1 MNNNVWFRKEKP
13 LLSLQSMGGGASGTL
28 MQGASDKIYIDD
40 VYSTYLY
47 KGTGSAS
54 TINNGID
61 LSGEGGMV
69 WAKNRDAGNDHN
81 IVDTVRGR
89 TKYLVADT
97 NGAEQTEAGNGST
110 VGRVSSFTNSGF
122 NLGATTIDHTWNKD
136 GDKYATWSFRKKEGF
151 FDIVT
156 YTGNGSGLITVN
168 HNLGSMPGFIALKR
182 TDGSASWIC
191 WHDYMGY
198 SNNANYLKLDTN
210 VAMGTDGA
218 SPPNASINSVTSTQI
233 VVGLDENENGAEYI
247 VYLWAGGKSTA
258 STARSVEFDAS
269 GDYLNTTT
277 SSSDFTMGTGDFTV
291 EYWFKQNN
299 SSHSGNTFQISDTSG
314 GFKSSSFASTIS
326 AWTASDDTW
335 KYNAGGSE
343 KTTGIKMYKGQWY
356 HVALVRN
363 SGTTSL
369 YINGTKIHSTT
380 DNTNYNGTYIV
391 IGGYYSTSY
400 LLDGSLSNFRV
411 VKGTAVYTDS
421 FKPPTEPLTN
431 ISGTVLLCFN
441 DSSPTGSTVTPV
453 TLNSNGDPTASIGG
467 PFDDPDGFKF
477 GEEGDHNMIKCGS
490 YIGNGSSTGPK
501 IFLGWE
507 PQWIFFKNASAT
519 ENWFLYDSMRG
530 IRHNGNDTQLGPNN
544 DGQENT
550 AHNRL
555 DLASTGFEITT
566 SDGSVNGNNNR
577 IIYMAVRRPDG
588 YVGKPAEAGTDVFS
602 NVLGGASPAPQFRTG
617 FPIDF
622 AMEKVYQSASNWH
635 AGSRLT
641 GNEYMHPNLTST
653 VSNASWLFGA
663 ADYNNGFAHTYYGNT
678 SIAWSWKRHAG
689 FDVLAYTGDGIR
701 GRQIPHSLNAVPEMM
716 WIKSRTAQYGWCVYH
731 KGLNGGTNPEQKYVL
746 LEQSSAEQ
754 TAAVVRFNNT
764 APTSTHFTLGEDGEV
779 NAVLS
784 GTPQKYMAM
793 LFSSVTGISKVGS
806 YVGDGT
812 TNGTN
817 SITTGFQPRFV
828 LLKTATTG
836 GNWMIADTIL
846 GITAGN
852 DGCILLNKDETN
864 NQDGTNDW
872 IDVSSTGFTVS
883 ANNATAYANNNGE
896 TYIYYAHA

>member
-441 DSSPTGSTVTPV
+441 DSSVTGSTVTPV
-453 TLNSNGDPTASIGG
+453 TLNSNGDPTASTDS
-467 PFDDPDGFKF
+467 PFDDPEGFKF
-477 GEEGDHNMIKCGS
+477 GDESDQNLINTGA
-490 YIGNGSSTGPK
+490 YIGNGSADGPE
-501 IFLGWE
+501 IHLGWE
-507 PQWIFFKNASAT
+507 PQWVIIKNTSAAVS
-519 ENWFLYDSMRG
+519 WHMFDSMRG
-530 IRHNGNDTQLGPNN
+530 IPTGASDVRLEADENGSEFSNTSDTYNYLDLTPTGFKIKTSGGWVNN
-544 DGQENT
+544 DGET
-550 AHNRL
+550 Y
-555 DLASTGFEITT
+555 
-566 SDGSVNGNNNR
+566 
-577 IIYMAVRRPDG
+577 IYICIRRPDG
-588 YVGKPAEAGTDVFS
+588 YVGKPPELGTGVFALDVAGST
-602 NVLGGASPAPQFRTG
+602 SPAFDSG

-622 AMEKVYQSASNWH
+622 AIVRNPSSSAHWDVG
-635 AGSRLT
+635 ARLIQ
-641 GNEYMHPNLTST
+641 GQNLRTDATDVETAYS
-653 VSNASWLFGA
+653 SNAFDYSSSWL
-663 ADYNNGFAHTYYGNT
+663 DNT
-678 SIAWSWKRHAG
+678 SYSNNQSWMWKRGQG
-689 FDVLAYTGDGIR
+689 FDVVTYEGDGASS
-701 GRQIPHSLNAVPEMM
+701 RQIPHSLSKIPEMM
-716 WIKSRTAQYGWCVYH
+716 WVKGRGPDVANWYVYH
-731 KGLNGGTNPEQKYVL
+731 KAMGNGRSIN
-746 LEQSSAEQ
+746 LETTDQQSGVSQA
-754 TAAVVRFNNT
+754 RWDNT
-764 APTSTHFTLGEDGEV
+764 TPTSTHFSIGINPNTSNNDYL
-779 NAVLS
+779 AI
-784 GTPQKYMAM
+784 
-793 LFSSVTGISKVGS
+793 LFASVQGISKVGS
-806 YVGDGT
+806 FSGVASASYPLSV
-812 TNGTN
+812 
-817 SITTGFQPRFV
+817 TTGFAPRFILIKAYSGV
-828 LLKTATTG
+828 SGYGWFVWDSLRYSGDDNLKLALNSTAAQDSGTTYQYF
-836 GNWMIADTIL
+836 
-846 GITAGN
+846 N
-852 DGCILLNKDETN
+852 DAPISTN
-864 NQDGTNDW
+864 
-872 IDVSSTGFTVS
+872 STGFSIVDDGWGSTD
-883 ANNATAYANNNGE
+883 TIE
-896 TYIYYAHA
+896 FMYYAHA